1 MTSLAMDPY
10 DYQVEDMKFLLEFKK
25 GALLHEPGV
34 GKTFGALLAM
44 TYVIEKFGGKA
55 LVIMPPVLLDTWN
68 EKLYSY
74 FDTDLKAL
82 IYRGPPKL
90 RESFKLEKYDV
101 VFVSFDLFQRDYI
114 VFKESSFNYITVD
127 ETKYIK
133 NGEVK
138 KSAKTNRM
146 NKFGCAQALIHRAEY
161 VCLMNGTP
169 ITKSPVD
176 LFHIIQLMNPNIYVS
191 KKNFLR
197 THAKYSKDEG
207 GFPMIVGWQKL
218 QLLEDLVKTY
228 GRRLLKKDVL
238 ELPDKQLIV
247 KQFNLDETHQK
258 KLRELWDYGFL
269 EIEAKDDV
277 PMEQKFMEGMALM
290 MQVRQAMID
299 PNIVGVKGRSAYFDM
314 LDNLVDDLGNEQI
327 ILFAHFHNTIN
338 LLKEFLDGKK
348 IKYGELHGRIGATAK
363 QEAVV
368 GFKTNKFQVLLANPK
383 SAGVGL
389 DFQQARNVI
398 FFELDYEVDSFWQGQ
413 DRVHRPGQTEQVNI
427 FTFVSRNTPA
437 VDLFRSVKTN
447 VNYVAEILKGRED
460 SSRLFDNKITVKEES
475 EWRKL

>member
-1 MTSLAMDPY
+1 MTQMSMTPY
-10 DYQVEDMKFLLEFKK
+10 DYQLEDMKFLIQFKK

-44 TYVIEKFGGKA
+44 TYVIEKFDGRA
-55 LVIMPPVLLDTWN
+55 LVVMPPVLLDTWH

-74 FDTDLKAL
+74 FDTDIDAL
-82 IYRGPPKL
+82 IYRGTPIQRKKFNL
-90 RESFKLEKYDV
+90 MNHQM
-101 VFVSFDLFQRDYI
+101 VFVSFDLFQRDYDT
-114 VFKESSFNYITVD
+114 FKKVPWSFITID

-138 KSAKTNRM
+138 KSAKTKRM
-146 NKFGCAQALIHRAEY
+146 NKFGCVQSLMHKTEY
-161 VCLMNGTP
+161 ACLMNGTP
-169 ITKSPVD
+169 VTKSPAD
-176 LFHIIQLMNPNIYVS
+176 LFHIIQLMNPNIYVT

-197 THAKYSKDEG
+197 NHAKYSKDEG

-218 QLLEDLVKTY
+218 GFIEDVLKTY
-228 GRRLLKKDVL
+228 SRRLIKKEVL
-238 ELPDKQLIV
+238 ELPEKQLIV
-247 KQFNLDETHQK
+247 KQFNLEDAHHK
-258 KLRELWDYGFL
+258 KLRELWDYGFI
-269 EIEAKDDV
+269 EIESQDV
-277 PMEQKFMEGMALM
+277 PMEQKFMEGMGLM

-299 PNIVGVKGRSAYFDM
+299 PGIVGVKGRSAYFDI
-314 LDNLVDDLGNEQI
+314 LDNLLDDLGNEQI
-327 ILFAHFHNTIN
+327 IIFAHFHNTIN

-348 IKYGELHGRIGATAK
+348 IKFAELHGRVGVNAK
-363 QEAVV
+363 QEAVR
-368 GFKTNKFQVLLANPK
+368 GFKARKFQVLLANAK

-413 DRVHRPGQTEQVNI
+413 DRVHRPGQTEEVNI

-460 SSRLFDNKITVKEES
+460 SSRLFDNKITIKEES
-475 EWRKL
+475 AWRKL